1 MARLIKITYGNGG
14 SPLVIGKDQ
23 TDTSYV
29 LTDRYKVVSSYTEF
43 SISFDVVVRNATR
56 STFLASEAALVSAFR
71 QPDQKLEVFL
81 GSTTRHT
88 FDPSSSVNTGFSQ
101 RPTCT
106 KVDGELNTANSALY
120 RIGVTVQLPAD
131 LSGRDGRQSS
141 TVTVEA
147 TPAGKR
153 TVVIEGTYTAL
164 TSNSAYAQFVAA
176 AGTYCDTVISA
187 LGGTYNLISQGG
199 TAQGGFS
206 YDDQNKVLRF
216 RRVYE
221 EVLYRESLA
230 GGDHASI
237 KGAQINIDRT
247 TPENRGP
254 SGFGVRP
261 LERLR
266 ASYSATIDRSV
277 TDIAGLYTS
286 TVRPLLLA
294 ELQNVSGGTV
304 VVTGETPSYVP
315 TENVLRVVLDVAC
328 DLGGSFYAASLRT
341 QDYLRHGKILVP
353 VWNDDPYAR
362 DLYRGPA
369 THVKTVTRFTV
380 AKVGAAGG
388 SGVAERFQIPVLAGF
403 EEVEQLRDE
412 SREHVG
418 VTNDGFEVAQVTH
431 VFVFEKANLE
441 GGASG
446 GGAGSRSAGQT
457 TTRGL
462 GLGNS

>member
-1 MARLIKITYGNGG
+1 MARLVKITYG
-14 SPLVIGKDQ
+14 SLVLGKDQ
-23 TDTSYV
+23 TDASYV
-29 LTDRYKVVSSYTEF
+29 LADRCKIALGYTEF
-43 SISFDVVVRNATR
+43 SITFDVVVRNATR
-56 STFLASEAALVSAFR
+56 STFLASEAALLAAIKA
-71 QPDQKLEVFL
+71 PDQKLEVFL
-81 GSTTRHT
+81 GAATRHT
-88 FDPSSSVNTGFSQ
+88 FDPAANTGFNA
-101 RPTCT
+101 RGTCAELG
-106 KVDGELNTANSALY
+106 GELRTANSAHY
-120 RIGVTVQLPAD
+120 RCTITAQLPAD
-131 LSGRDGRQSS
+131 LSGRDGRQTS

-164 TSNSAYAQFVAA
+164 SSNSSYAQYVASV
-176 AGTYCDTVISA
+176 GTYCDGVISA
-187 LGGTYNLISQGG
+187 LGGTYNLISEGTGG
-199 TAQGGFS
+199 RGGFS

-221 EVLYRESLA
+221 EVFYRESLA

-254 SGFGVRP
+254 PGFGVRP

-277 TDIAGLYTS
+277 TDIKGLYES

-304 VVTGETPSYVP
+304 VVVGETPSYVP

-328 DLGGSFYAASLRT
+328 DLGGSFYSASLRT

-353 VWNDDPYAR
+353 VWSDDPYAR

-380 AKVGAAGG
+380 AKVGGANG
-388 SGVAERFQIPVLAGF
+388 SGVEERFQIPVLAGF
-403 EEVEQLRDE
+403 EEMEQLRDE

-431 VFVFEKANLE
+431 VFVFEKATID
-441 GGASG
+441 GGATAG
-446 GGAGSRSAGQT
+446 NAGSRNAGRTAT
-457 TTRGL
+457 TASL
-462 GLGNS
+462 GPGVS

>member
-1 MARLIKITYGNGG
+1 MARLIKITYG
-14 SPLVIGKDQ
+14 SSLIIGKDQ

-29 LTDRYKVVSSYTEF
+29 LVDRCRIAAGYTEF
-43 SISFDVVVRNATR
+43 AITFDVVVRNAIR
-56 STFLASEAALVSAFR
+56 ATFLASEAALIAAIR
-71 QPDQKLEVFL
+71 APDQKLEVFL
-81 GSTTRHT
+81 GATTRHT
-88 FDPSSSVNTGFSQ
+88 FDPAVNTGFSA
-101 RPTCT
+101 RGTCT
-106 KVDGELNTANSALY
+106 IVGNEEATANSARY
-120 RIGVTVQLPAD
+120 QCTITVQLPAD
-131 LSGRDGRQSS
+131 LSGREGRQTS

-164 TSNSAYAQFVAA
+164 SSNSAYAQFVAA
-176 AGTYCDTVISA
+176 AGTYCDGVITA
-187 LGGTYNLISQGG
+187 IGGTYNLLSSG
-199 TAQGGFS
+199 TGAIGGFS

-221 EVLYRESLA
+221 EVFYRESLA

-247 TPENRGP
+247 SPENRGP
-254 SGFGVRP
+254 SGFNVRP

-266 ASYSATIDRSV
+266 ASYSATIDRAV
-277 TDIAGLYTS
+277 TDIAGLYAS

-304 VVTGETPSYVP
+304 VVVGETPSYVP
-315 TENVLRVVLDVAC
+315 TENLLRVVLDVAC

-353 VWNDDPYAR
+353 VWSDDPYAR
-362 DLYRGPA
+362 DLYKGPA
-369 THVKTVTRFTV
+369 THVKTITRFTV
-380 AKVGAAGG
+380 AKVGGGAGG
-388 SGVAERFQIPVLAGF
+388 SGVEERFQIPVLAGF
-403 EEVEQLRDE
+403 EEMEQLRDE

-431 VFVFEKANLE
+431 VFVFEKATLD
-441 GGASG
+441 GGG
-446 GGAGSRSAGQT
+446 GGAAAGSRNAGRTAT
-457 TTRGL
+457 TASL
-462 GLGNS
+462 GTGKP

>member
-1 MARLIKITYGNGG
+1 MARLVKITYG
-14 SPLVIGKDQ
+14 SLVLGKDQ

-29 LTDRYKVVSSYTEF
+29 LTDVYTVSSGYTEF
-43 SISFDVVVRNATR
+43 SFVAEVVVRNATR
-56 STFLASEAALVSAFR
+56 ATFLASEAALIAAFKL
-71 QPDQKLEVFL
+71 PDQKLEVFL

-88 FDPSSSVNTGFSQ
+88 FDPAVNTGFNARATATRIGDQ
-101 RPTCT
+101 
-106 KVDGELNTANSALY
+106 LNNANMAHY
-120 RIGVTVQLPAD
+120 RISVVVQLPAD
-131 LSGRDGRQSS
+131 LSGRDGRQTS
-141 TVTVEA
+141 TVTVESTA
-147 TPAGKR
+147 AGKR

-164 TSNSAYAQFVAA
+164 SSNSALAQYTASGA
-176 AGTYCDTVISA
+176 TYCDGVITA
-187 LGGTYNLISQGG
+187 LTGTFNLISQGG
-199 TAQGGFS
+199 SLGGGFS

-247 TPENRGP
+247 TPENRGAP
-254 SGFGVRP
+254 GFSVRP

-277 TDIAGLYTS
+277 TDIAGLYQS

-304 VVTGETPSYVP
+304 VVVGETPSYVP
-315 TENVLRVVLDVAC
+315 TENLLRVVLDVAA
-328 DLGGSFYAASLRT
+328 DLGGSFYSASLRT

-353 VWNDDPYAR
+353 VWSDDPYAR
-362 DLYRGPA
+362 DLYKGPA
-369 THVKTVTRFTV
+369 THVKTITRFTV
-380 AKVGAAGG
+380 AKVGGGAGG
-388 SGVAERFQIPVLAGF
+388 SGVEERFQIPVLAGF

-441 GGASG
+441 GGSSSGSAAGARTGRTATTAS
-446 GGAGSRSAGQT
+446 
-457 TTRGL
+457 L
-462 GLGNS
+462 GPGRP

>member
-1 MARLIKITYGNGG
+1 MARLVKITYG
-14 SPLVIGKDQ
+14 SLILGKDQ
-23 TDTSYV
+23 TDTSFV
-29 LTDRYKVVSSYTEF
+29 LADRCKIALGYTEF
-43 SISFDVVVRNATR
+43 SITFDVVVRNATR
-56 STFLASEAALVSAFR
+56 STFLTSEAALLAAIKA
-71 QPDQKLEVFL
+71 PDQKLEVFL

-88 FDPSSSVNTGFSQ
+88 FDPAANTGFNA
-101 RPTCT
+101 RGTCAEF
-106 KVDGELNTANSALY
+106 GSELRTANSAHY
-120 RIGVTVQLPAD
+120 RCTITAQLPAD
-131 LSGRDGRQSS
+131 LSGRDGRQTS

-164 TSNSAYAQFVAA
+164 SSNSSYAQYVASV
-176 AGTYCDTVISA
+176 GTYCDGVISA
-187 LGGTYNLISQGG
+187 LGGTYNLISEGTGG
-199 TAQGGFS
+199 RGGFS

-221 EVLYRESLA
+221 EVFYRESLA

-254 SGFGVRP
+254 AGFNVRP

-277 TDIAGLYTS
+277 TDIKGLYES

-304 VVTGETPSYVP
+304 VVVGETPSYVP

-328 DLGGSFYAASLRT
+328 DLGGSFYSASLRT

-353 VWNDDPYAR
+353 VWSDDPYAR

-380 AKVGAAGG
+380 AKVGGGANG
-388 SGVAERFQIPVLAGF
+388 SGVADRFQIPVLAGF
-403 EEVEQLRDE
+403 EEIEQLRDE

-418 VTNDGFEVAQVTH
+418 VTGDGFEVAQVTH

-441 GGASG
+441 GGGSG
-446 GGAGSRSAGQT
+446 SAGGAGSRRTAT
-457 TTRGL
+457 TASL
-462 GLGNS
+462 GPGVS